1 MINFFWRIIEK
12 SKEKLDSKNKP
23 CTKQKINLY
32 IKNPVIHA
40 VFFIRNRFIRKSSQ
54 IRLLIQETNLAR
66 LNFSKNSKKNLC
78 AL

>member
-40 VFFIRNRFIRKSSQ
+40 VFFY
-54 IRLLIQETNLAR
+54 
-66 LNFSKNSKKNLC
+66 KKPVYKKV
-78 AL
+78 